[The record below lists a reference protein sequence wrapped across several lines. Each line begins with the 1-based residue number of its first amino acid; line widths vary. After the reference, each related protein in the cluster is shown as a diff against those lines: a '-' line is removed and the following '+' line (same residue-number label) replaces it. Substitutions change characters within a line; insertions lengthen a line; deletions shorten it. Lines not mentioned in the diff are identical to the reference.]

1 MCLNILC
8 KLKLGI
14 IVTTNLYFDFKT
26 FNLTDIMRISGI
38 FIVHP
43 LKHCFIKNN
52 QQAYFI

>member
-26 FNLTDIMRISGI
+26 FSLTHIMMISGI